1 MAMQT
6 QYDPLRNTV
15 PLLGAMDRLFQDSFV
30 RPFGWT
36 GSSVPV
42 DVEETADAYVVTAS
56 LPGWRPEDVNVTVQ
70 DGTLTIGGEWKAQP
84 EPQQGTVYHLRE
96 RPMASFRRTL
106 TFATPID
113 PDKAEA
119 SYQNGELIL
128 TLPKTESAK
137 PKVIKIGQSGQ
148 KQIAAKKA

>member
-1 MAMQT
+1 MAMLT
-6 QYDPLRNTV
+6 PHDPLRNTV
-15 PLLGAMDRLFQDSFV
+15 PLLSAMDRLFQDSFV
-30 RPFGWT
+30 RPFGWA

-56 LPGWRPEDVNVTVQ
+56 LPGWTPEDVNVTLQ
-70 DGTLTIGGEWKAQP
+70 EGTLAISGEWKAQS
-84 EPQQGTVYHLRE
+84 EQEQGTVYHLRE
-96 RPMASFRRTL
+96 RPTTSFRRTL

-119 SYQNGELIL
+119 NYQNGELIL
-128 TLPKTESAK
+128 TLPKAESAK